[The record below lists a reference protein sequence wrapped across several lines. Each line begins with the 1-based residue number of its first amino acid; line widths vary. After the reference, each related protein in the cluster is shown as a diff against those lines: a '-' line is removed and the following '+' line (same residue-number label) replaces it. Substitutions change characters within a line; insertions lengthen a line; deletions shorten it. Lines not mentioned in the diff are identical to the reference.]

1 MDKQERIKI
10 LYLDDEMNNLTGF
23 KAHFRL
29 DYQIFLTSDVGEAI
43 DILAAHPDLR
53 IVFSD
58 QRMPGKSGTDFFEEI
73 RGIYPLP
80 VRVLLTAYP
89 DDLNAVVDAINKGNV
104 YRYVR
109 KPWSTE
115 AMQAVII
122 EANRYYLT
130 NSILTIRNKELEQA
144 YNELDKFAHS
154 VSHDIRGPLT
164 GIMSAAELALAAN
177 DLGEIKEILQ
187 IISNSAKGLDNYV
200 FNIHD
205 YYSTRRGEFN
215 ITEINLE
222 ELAADMKAIYGTI
235 ANAKLIDFEVF
246 IHDSGPFR
254 SDEVAIKLILNNLL
268 SNAFKYQD
276 KNAKHKFVILEMS
289 VNEGTARFIVR
300 DSGIGIKEAHLSEIF
315 NLFFRASV
323 EEEGSGLGLY
333 NVKNV
338 LTKLGGRIAVN
349 STENVGSA
357 FIVSIPTK

>member
-1 MDKQERIKI
+1 MDKHERIKI
-10 LYLDDEMNNLTGF
+10 LYLDDEMSNLTGF
-23 KAHFRL
+23 KAHFRF
-29 DYQIFLTSDVGEAI
+29 DYQIFLTNNVGEALNL
-43 DILAAHPDLR
+43 LAEHPDLR

-58 QRMPGKSGTDFFEEI
+58 QRMPGKSGTDFFEEV
-73 RGIYPLP
+73 RVKYPMP
-80 VRVLLTAYP
+80 VRVLLTAYA

-104 YRYVR
+104 YRYIR
-109 KPWSTE
+109 KPWSKE

-122 EANRYYLT
+122 EANRHYLT
-130 NSILTIRNKELEQA
+130 NSLLTIKNKELEQA
-144 YNELDKFAHS
+144 YSELDKFAYS

-164 GIMSAAELALAAN
+164 GIMSAAELALAVD
-177 DLGEIKEILQ
+177 DLDEIREILQ
-187 IISNSAKGLDNYV
+187 IISKSARGLDNYV

-222 ELAADMKAIYGTI
+222 KIAADMKAIYGTI
-235 ANAKLIDFEVF
+235 ANANLVDFDVF
-246 IHDSGPFR
+246 IHESGPFR

-276 KNAKHKFVILEMS
+276 ENATRKLVILEMG
-289 VNEGTARFIVR
+289 VNEGTARFIVK

-323 EEEGSGLGLY
+323 KGEGSGLGLY
-333 NVKNV
+333 NVRNV
-338 LTKLGGRIAVN
+338 LTKLGGRITVN
-349 STENVGSA
+349 STENVGSE